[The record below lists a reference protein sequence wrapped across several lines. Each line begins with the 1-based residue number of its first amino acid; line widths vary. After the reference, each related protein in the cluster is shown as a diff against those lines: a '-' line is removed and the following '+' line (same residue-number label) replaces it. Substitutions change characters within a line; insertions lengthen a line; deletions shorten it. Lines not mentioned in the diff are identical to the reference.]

1 MYNRDMTNNNS
12 ETMIK
17 EKVSIFVTLAN
28 GKRYNKAYVI
38 NSDGA
43 YNSVN
48 NIVWNIVNR
57 DFAEY
62 KVSKFHWNYI

>member
-1 MYNRDMTNNNS
+1 MYNRSITNNNGK
-12 ETMIK
+12 TMIK
-17 EKVSIFVTLAN
+17 ETVSIFVTLTN

-43 YNSVN
+43 YDSVN
-48 NIVWNIVNR
+48 NIVSSIVNR
-57 DFAEY
+57 DFTGY